1 MYARDAIDVLV
12 RAAINHADVKIR
24 QLSGLVAQAKTAVDQ
39 AEDRVKAARDASLPP
54 YWNYWDSRAA
64 QEKAHD
70 AALNAAKDARDAALE
85 ALHAAQHKL
94 GFYYSGAFY
103 FSLLYSPIQ
112 TAETDGDGKF
122 AIEVPKQ
129 GSFVIAA
136 KSERYAGEIAAGELH
151 IPNWERY
158 YWLQSV
164 SLDGQQQR
172 VQNLSNKNL
181 TSTTGS
187 SSLIRTSD

>member
-1 MYARDAIDVLV
+1 K
-12 RAAINHADVKIR
+12 NHADVKIQ
-24 QLSGLVAQAKTAVDQ
+24 QLSRLVAEANTAIDQ
-39 AEDRVKAARDASLPP
+39 ARERFNAARDTSVSTYLSYTEFA
-54 YWNYWDSRAA
+54 D
-64 QEKAHD
+64 QKARD
-70 AALNAAKDARDAALE
+70 AALNAGKDASDAALE

-94 GFYYSGAFY
+94 GFYYSEAFY

-136 KSERYAGEIAAGELH
+136 KSERYVGEIPVGELH
-151 IPNWERY
+151 IPNAEHY
-158 YWLQSV
+158 YWLQPV

-172 VQNLSNKNL
+172 VQN
-181 TSTTGS
+181 
-187 SSLIRTSD
+187 